1 MSKPLIEI
9 MKLNQTRYG
18 TTFDFNKA
26 VSKLRE
32 EMDEFNDGFSKAD
45 THEMTDALADII
57 VIAAGELV
65 KLGLNPELC
74 LKQTVKEISS
84 REQCPEQAAR
94 WTANDKQPGEKWL
107 KNPNQHESTLYK
119 ADFSTCKLPQSS
131 TYL

>member
-1 MSKPLIEI
+1 

-26 VSKLRE
+26 MSKLQE
-32 EMDEFNDGFSKAD
+32 EMEEFSDGFTKAD
-45 THEMTDALADII
+45 THEMVDALADII

-65 KLGLNPELC
+65 KLGFNPELC

-94 WTANDKQPGEKWL
+94 WASNNKQPGEKWL
-107 KNPNQHESTLYK
+107 KNPSQPQSTLYT
-119 ADFSTCKLPQSS
+119 ADYSTCKLPSN
-131 TYL
+131 